1 MTDLIP
7 EGTEALIFDMDG
19 TLVDSTPA
27 HFAAW
32 SQALAEIGIELDRDR
47 FQGLFG
53 KTTATIL
60 SEMAGRAQQGVDTEA
75 VSRRKDEHFVRNISM
90 IVPNRRVVEVAERF
104 VGSLPLAIA
113 TNEREGIANMVLR
126 ATGLQLQFDLLVSAD
141 QVKRPKPA
149 PDLFIECAARLGI
162 APEKCHVF
170 EDSSS
175 GIEAA
180 QAAKM
185 SVTDVRPYL

>member
-60 SEMAGRAQQGVDTEA
+60 SEMAGRAHQGVDTEA